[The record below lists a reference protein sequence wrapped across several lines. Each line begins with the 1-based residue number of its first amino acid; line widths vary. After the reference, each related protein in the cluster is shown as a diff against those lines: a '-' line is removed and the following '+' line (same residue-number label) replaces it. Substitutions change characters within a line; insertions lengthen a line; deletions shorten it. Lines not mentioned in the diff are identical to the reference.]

1 VADARKY
8 LQHGYLKIEPR
19 KRNWD
24 NTNIVAAQQLME
36 GRSLSKWK
44 DGGFGDLVVRGK
56 QVDHQF
62 ADELVDAVAVMI
74 TDWLISERPTWITCI
89 PSTKSGDLVPHFAR
103 RLAAKLGIPFHAVVT
118 KVKSTAA
125 QKGMENSAHQGS
137 NVSGA
142 FKIVGDLPLGPV
154 FLVDDLVDSRWTF
167 TEVGRILRQYGSGNV
182 YPVALASTQSGDS

>member
-1 VADARKY
+1 
-8 LQHGYLKIEPR
+8 
-19 KRNWD
+19 
-24 NTNIVAAQQLME
+24 ME
-36 GRSLSKWK
+36 GKSLSKWK

-56 QVDHQF
+56 QIDHQF
-62 ADELVDAVAVMI
+62 ADELVDAVAAMI
-74 TDWLISERPTWITCI
+74 SDWSISERPTWITCV

-103 RLAAKLGIPFHAVVT
+103 RLATKIGIPFHAVVT
-118 KVKSTAA
+118 KVRSTAA
-125 QKGMENSAHQGS
+125 QKGMENSAHQGA

-154 FLVDDLVDSRWTF
+154 FLVDDLVDSRWTL